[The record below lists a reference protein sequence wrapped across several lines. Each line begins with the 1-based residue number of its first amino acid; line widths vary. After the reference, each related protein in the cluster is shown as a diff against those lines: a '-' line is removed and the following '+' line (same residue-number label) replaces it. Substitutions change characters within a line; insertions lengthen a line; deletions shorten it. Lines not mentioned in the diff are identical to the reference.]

1 MADARIQIVMDG
13 VDKTQAMFRGVSG
26 RINNVSDSL
35 RKMRGPAL
43 AITGLMGVLGG
54 FAVKSASSLTE
65 AINKAELAFRDAI
78 GPIKEFAETSAKSI
92 GISKRDALDYT
103 AVLGTIINAS
113 GLTRE
118 ASAKMAIQFTKLAAD
133 LASVNDIPI
142 ADALRALRSGL
153 VGEVEPLRRF
163 GILLSASALEAKALE
178 LGLIAVGEQMDESAK
193 VQARAALIF
202 EKTVDQQGDAVNTAT
217 SFANAMKRLKSQ
229 FTDVSAELG
238 MVLLPHLE
246 KMLDFLNEGISVFTR
261 LTDKAK
267 TMIFAIGGIALGL
280 GALVLVLPFVLGAM
294 TALISVFTFAATAF
308 GVLVGVILSPI
319 GLIVLAIGA
328 LALAWHQNWFGMRKI
343 VSEVL
348 KVVDKIF
355 TRFINASIDGIN
367 LLIKGWNSFSK
378 MTGWK
383 DIIDEIEHIES
394 GFELVGEAVGKFK
407 EVGVDTF
414 ETLLEQLDAMLFKTG
429 LEIEGLGDWSDA
441 LENLRFEQ
449 EKLNKEME
457 KTNEILKPDAHIA
470 DMLVMLQNKITG
482 FLAGGGTEAQIAPLR
497 AQMRRMAEQ
506 SGMTGIMGIL
516 GSPFLNAEQAIG
528 LGGQSLQSGGIV
540 PGPIGRAIPIMAHGG
555 EEVIPA
561 ERVGGGNTI
570 IINAMSL
577 GADPL
582 ERRRVVEEIAAEF
595 GLLLAEEQRTR

>member
-43 AITGLMGVLGG
+43 VITGLMGVLGG
-54 FAVKSASSLTE
+54 ASVKSASSLTE

-202 EKTVDQQGDAVNTAT
+202 EATADQQGDAVNTAT

-308 GVLVGVILSPI
+308 GVLVGAVLSPI

-328 LALAWHQNWFGMRKI
+328 LALAWQKDWFGMRKI
-343 VSEVL
+343 VSDVL
-348 KVVDKIF
+348 EVVDKIF
-355 TRFINASIDGIN
+355 TEFINNSIKGIN
-367 LLIKGWNSFSK
+367 LLIKGWNAIAK
-378 MTGWK
+378 LTG
-383 DIIDEIEHIES
+383 IETIVDEIDGIKS
-394 GFELVGEAVGKFK
+394 AFELVGDAIEIVKGLAVDTFDKFK
-407 EVGVDTF
+407 E
-414 ETLLEQLDAMLFKTG
+414 ELDAILFKTE
-429 LEIEGLGDWSDA
+429 LEIKGLGDWSKE
-441 LENLRFEQ
+441 LENVRFGV
-449 EKLNKEME
+449 EKVNKELE
-457 KTNEILKPDAHIA
+457 KTNELIDPDKETAKMV
-470 DMLVMLQNKITG
+470 DVVVTLQNRIDK
-482 FLAGGGTEAQIAPLR
+482 FLAAGGTEAQVAPLR
-497 AQMRRMAEQ
+497 EQMRELAEK
-506 SGMTGIMGIL
+506 SG
-516 GSPFLNAEQAIG
+516 
-528 LGGQSLQSGGIV
+528 
-540 PGPIGRAIPIMAHGG
+540 MAHGG

-570 IINAMSL
+570 IVNAMSL
-577 GADPL
+577 GSDPL